1 MIAVIEFKG
10 KQYRVEP
17 QQVIRALRVEGE
29 KGDTVQ
35 VQRVLATIDGS
46 KVAIG
51 QPVLEGA
58 SVSLEILRQAKSPKI
73 HVFTY
78 QPKKRVSRRKGYREK
93 ITYLRVAEIKG

>member
-29 KGDTVQ
+29 KGDTVE
-35 VQRVLATIDGS
+35 VQRVLATIDGDA
-46 KVAIG
+46 VQLG
-51 QPVLEGA
+51 QPLVDGA
-58 SVSLEILRQAKSPKI
+58 AVSLTILRQAKSPKI
-73 HVFTY
+73 DIGTY

-93 ITYLRVAEIKG
+93 ITYLRVMEVKG